1 MAAPGHPGPPAAGIA
16 NSAADSRVRVRGPS
30 LSRRGPRAGPDFSIG
45 AGTRASRGAGRRRRR
60 LRRAAGPWHLT
71 RMGTALAAI
80 RAARL
85 SHRGACKSCCYAVHH
100 RPRKSGAGLR
110 ARTFPGPGCRAA
122 ATNRSKA
129 ARGGCAQEP
138 KAGREA
144 GREAGRDGTR
154 GGGYGATGAGLQQDS
169 DAALSRARRPAPAAG
184 ARAAHVPSWRGR
196 R

>member
-16 NSAADSRVRVRGPS
+16 DSAADSRVRVRGPS
-30 LSRRGPRAGPDFSIG
+30 LSRRGPRAGPDFSSG

-129 ARGGCAQEP
+129 AQGGCAQEP
-138 KAGREA
+138 KARGFRYS
-144 GREAGRDGTR
+144 